1 MALAEAFGGDR
12 QRPVR
17 QHQTD
22 RHLVESDLAV
32 DVGADTDIATEE
44 QEGTGGERMPGA
56 SGDHR
61 DRTAVQPVDEGAA
74 VTHQP
79 DDSGKVA
86 TAHHVEV
93 EPGAEPSVT
102 TMEDERSHGLVR
114 LGGVALMMAPI
125 SSTESAFALPSSR
138 WTTTTSST
146 RSIVSFG
153 SDMTGE
159 RTPERRIAAI
169 ERRAPRS
176 PS

>member
-1 MALAEAFGGDR
+1 M
-12 QRPVR
+12 
-17 QHQTD
+17 
-22 RHLVESDLAV
+22 
-32 DVGADTDIATEE
+32 
-44 QEGTGGERMPGA
+44 
-56 SGDHR
+56 
-61 DRTAVQPVDEGAA
+61 DEGAA

-79 DDSGKVA
+79 DDSGNVA

-93 EPGAEPSVT
+93 ETGAEPSVT

-114 LGGVALMMAPI
+114 LGGVDRAMMAPI
-125 SSTESAFALPSSR
+125 SSTESALALPSSR

-176 PS
+176 PF